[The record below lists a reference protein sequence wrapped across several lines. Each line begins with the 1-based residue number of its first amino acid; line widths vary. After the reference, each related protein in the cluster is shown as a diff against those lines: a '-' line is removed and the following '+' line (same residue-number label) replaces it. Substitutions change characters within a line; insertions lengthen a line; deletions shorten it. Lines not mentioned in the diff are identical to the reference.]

1 MHLRYY
7 LFTHSLPFFSCCLTL
22 FEACDTETF
31 PWYLRYAKVNEVM
44 THCTIGTE
52 LRPVGEEP
60 ISIGFEKTFAFTGQM
75 GPVYVF
81 SDALSSEQVKGI
93 YFLGPSYM
101 YSFHGDD
108 SLYRGILDARDGIS
122 SKIIF
127 GFNAQV

>member
-1 MHLRYY
+1 LFRFYVAWFY
-7 LFTHSLPFFSCCLTL
+7 LAKLKLIVAIF
-22 FEACDTETF
+22 
-31 PWYLRYAKVNEVM
+31 RYAKVNELM
-44 THCTIGTE
+44 TRCTIGTE

-60 ISIGFEKTFAFTGQM
+60 ISIGFERTFAFTGQM

-81 SDALSSEQVKGI
+81 SDALSSEQINGI
-93 YFLGPSYM
+93 YNLGPSYM

-127 GFNAQV
+127 GLNAQVPFSS

>member
-1 MHLRYY
+1 
-7 LFTHSLPFFSCCLTL
+7 LFAVVF
-22 FEACDTETF
+22 
-31 PWYLRYAKVNEVM
+31 RYAKINEAM
-44 THCTIGTE
+44 TRCTIGTE
-52 LRPVGEEP
+52 LMPVGEEP

-81 SDALSSEQVKGI
+81 SDALSPEQIKGI

-108 SLYRGILDARDGIS
+108 SLNRGVLDARDGIS

-127 GFNAQV
+127 GLNAQVPVLFTDIHDV

>member
-1 MHLRYY
+1 
-7 LFTHSLPFFSCCLTL
+7 
-22 FEACDTETF
+22 
-31 PWYLRYAKVNEVM
+31 M

-52 LRPVGEEP
+52 LMPVGDES

-108 SLYRGILDARDGIS
+108 CYRGILDARDGLS

-127 GFNAQV
+127 GFNAQVQILSTDLHDI

>member
-1 MHLRYY
+1 V
-7 LFTHSLPFFSCCLTL
+7 TL
-22 FEACDTETF
+22 KLVLGI
-31 PWYLRYAKVNEVM
+31 LRYAKVNEAM

-52 LRPVGEEP
+52 LVPVGEEP
-60 ISIGFEKTFAFTGQM
+60 ISIGFEKTFAFAGQM

-108 SLYRGILDARDGIS
+108 SLYRGILDARDGLS

-127 GFNAQV
+127 GFNAQVQIFLHL